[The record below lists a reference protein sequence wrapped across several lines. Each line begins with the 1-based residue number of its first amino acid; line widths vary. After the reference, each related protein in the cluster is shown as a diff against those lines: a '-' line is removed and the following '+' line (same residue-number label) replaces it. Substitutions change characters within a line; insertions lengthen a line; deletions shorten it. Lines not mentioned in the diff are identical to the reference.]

1 VRDDIKQTNTAVV
14 FLLLLSILLRYYQC
28 STLPLHTMIFCDVTC
43 YRYYRLRIKKSDIIS
58 RGLPLTGIGYTWRNL
73 NRWPNSSEN
82 HILHFDSCIWHP
94 RPLTM
99 LLELLVCAVHPIT
112 NFHRIFYIALDP
124 FPEGVFRLESA
135 MVVVMFLRVYLI
147 GIYLRDL
154 HATSIRRHKDRYA
167 L

>member
-1 VRDDIKQTNTAVV
+1 
-14 FLLLLSILLRYYQC
+14 
-28 STLPLHTMIFCDVTC
+28 VTC
-43 YRYYRLRIKKSDIIS
+43 YRYFRLRIKKSDIMA
-58 RGLPLTGIGYTWRNL
+58 RGLPLTGIGYTWRNM

-99 LLELLVCAVHPIT
+99 LLEVLVCAVHPIT

-167 L
+167 LCFVVCAPSQSPP